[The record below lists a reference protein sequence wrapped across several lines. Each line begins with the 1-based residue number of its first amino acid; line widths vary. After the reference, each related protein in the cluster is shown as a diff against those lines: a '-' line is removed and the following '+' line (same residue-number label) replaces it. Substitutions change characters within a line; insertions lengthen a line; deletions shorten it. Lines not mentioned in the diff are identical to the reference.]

1 MTEDSWG
8 GNRPVIRR
16 ISTLLIE
23 SLVFLFSFV
32 FFFFII
38 WPECGRD
45 NDVIWKTR
53 RPLVSA
59 QKENKTSLNFSR
71 IFVENWTNLVDHY
84 VAIFPSF
91 SKKRVHLKCLFLTW
105 FCHCQLSFQ
114 MPMSS
119 KWSSSHSVMGLPK
132 SRQRNRKKELFLIA
146 KSILPT
152 VCGSLR
158 SSLRS
163 SFANQAD
170 CCLALSENEWMIA
183 GVYLQQRPKVLSG
196 KRTKFEN
203 RKKGTNLLVWRT
215 R

>member
-45 NDVIWKTR
+45 NEVIWKTR
-53 RPLVSA
+53 RPSVSA

-91 SKKRVHLKCLFLTW
+91 SKKRVHLECLFWTW

-132 SRQRNRKKELFLIA
+132 SRQRNRKKELFFNSQEYITNCLWFV
-146 KSILPT
+146 KELVKELFCQPSWLLPCP
-152 VCGSLR
+152 VWKWMNDSRCL
-158 SSLRS
+158 
-163 SFANQAD
+163 FATTSQ
-170 CCLALSENEWMIA
+170 SP
-183 GVYLQQRPKVLSG
+183 QREK
-196 KRTKFEN
+196 N
-203 RKKGTNLLVWRT
+203 
-215 R
+215 